1 MDSAA
6 AEIARRLSR
15 EAETVCRHYLSN
27 GRRQGRY
34 WTIGDIENTPGSSLQ
49 PMEDLMGIDAPDRFQ
64 VAIRGRAHDFARHDN
79 RSDPSFW
86 TSRFHSSINKRSFA
100 NLCTS

>member
-15 EAETVCRHYLSN
+15 EAEAVCRHYLSN

-34 WTIGDIENTPGSSLQ
+34 WIVGDIENTPGSSLYVRLAGPARAATRAQ
-49 PMEDLMGIDAPDRFQ
+49 VVTPTIAAPIPAKTSVQVSPAPPIPERPLMAWNPAMPTGSA
-64 VAIRGRAHDFARHDN
+64 
-79 RSDPSFW
+79 
-86 TSRFHSSINKRSFA
+86 
-100 NLCTS
+100 

>member
-15 EAETVCRHYLSN
+15 EAEAVCRHYLSN

-34 WTIGDIENTPGSSLQ
+34 WIVGDIENTPGSSLYVRLSG
-49 PMEDLMGIDAPDRFQ
+49 PNYGPGAAGKWSDYVAPVIMLRGCAGWPCCGRFAVFPQ
-64 VAIRGRAHDFARHDN
+64 HNLSPAGRVA
-79 RSDPSFW
+79 
-86 TSRFHSSINKRSFA
+86 
-100 NLCTS
+100 

>member
-1 MDSAA
+1 MAA
-6 AEIARRLSR
+6 GIRKPKNLAVELSHQMR
-15 EAETVCRHYLSN
+15 QPEGQNSLPAFRHLLQI
-27 GRRQGRY
+27 GRIFFKG
-34 WTIGDIENTPGSSLQ
+34 GQ